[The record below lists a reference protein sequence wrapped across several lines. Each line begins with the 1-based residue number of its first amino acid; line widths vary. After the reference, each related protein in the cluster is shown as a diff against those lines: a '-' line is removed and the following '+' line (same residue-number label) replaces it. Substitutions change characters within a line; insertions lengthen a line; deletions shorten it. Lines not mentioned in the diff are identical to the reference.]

1 MDWIE
6 ITIET
11 TSEGADIAAQVLY
24 DVWVTGVV
32 IEDSD
37 SIRLIQEDEDSWDY
51 IDESI
56 LDDMEESVLIKAYL
70 NDDENFEEKFAQI
83 KVKLDQLK
91 KQVTGLDLGSLDVKL
106 NNVKEEDWA
115 NNWKKYYKPFKI
127 GERIVIKPSWE
138 KYDKKGD
145 EIVLEMDPGMAFG
158 TGIHE
163 TTALCVYAL
172 EKYIKPGDRIVDIGC
187 GTGILAISSVLLGAE
202 YATAIDL
209 DSNAVRIAAENV
221 RRNHVEGRVDVIRGN
236 LLDKVEGRY
245 DIAVANILADVI
257 INLSNVIGNY
267 LNPDGLFIASGII
280 LERLQDVT
288 AAAETAGLEIVE
300 KKTKGEWALV
310 VCRYNA

>member
-1 MDWIE
+1 
-6 ITIET
+6 
-11 TSEGADIAAQVLY
+11 
-24 DVWVTGVV
+24 
-32 IEDSD
+32 
-37 SIRLIQEDEDSWDY
+37 
-51 IDESI
+51 
-56 LDDMEESVLIKAYL
+56 LIKAYI

-209 DSNAVRIAAENV
+209 DSNAVRIASENV

-300 KKTKGEWALV
+300 KKTKEEWALV